1 MDYKTLQY
9 ELVGLNTLLNLTED
23 SIKVFP
29 VKPSYGHIE
38 LKLSPSSRQIR
49 INIDENWEIN
59 KDPLLSSYLN
69 KSYHEHP
76 LLEMGRDLLCN
87 NMAHHQ
93 ICPVSLEIHH
103 RLMDVVAKALKEKG
117 KESYS
122 VYICHALEDI
132 IANCWCR
139 LNFGHFKGMV
149 IFFYDQ
155 IRTFS
160 SRKFY
165 KNGLLTKV
173 LPGLNFRYSSFY
185 EVFVRTN
192 LVLWGEEDD
201 FSLLKD
207 FLSPEKEL
215 EDVTAKILDIFCL
228 KDSINLNDIVEVLC
242 DRNRWE
248 KFAWE
253 FSSLAADFLKN
264 DRREKRKLSCE
275 TWFEKEIMNKDTQ
288 KKFIKKMYEKSREKP
303 NYLGSIEVT
312 KTLYEMFA
320 PEIPI
325 RVDTTKKGRAFPVVP
340 FNYDPFD
347 PQVHSIE
354 DIDLGGVV
362 VDAESPFF
370 KLVNFRVPKYH
381 YDIFIPY
388 RSQRKGAFPDI
399 CFLLDTSASM
409 ADDVESKIALPTV
422 GMARQMI
429 RSRFYFGEGKTS
441 WSEKSKYH
449 HVLLGFNGA
458 IKWLQSQG
466 IAPYIRYNVI
476 TFSRD
481 TLTSGWREYSQLEE
495 CKKIAYLPQFDTTII
510 DYKVIKQQLI
520 GREPFVL
527 IILSD
532 GEIFNW
538 DESTK
543 GYSSHRLREFIKGI
557 KPVKP
562 LFKQIVENN
571 MVSHIQISE
580 GDFKPRISLLTCQNL
595 AEWGAEI
602 YRVNDINTLESL
614 MIRITRKVMSPYF

>member
-595 AEWGAEI
+595 AEWGG
-602 YRVNDINTLESL
+602 RDLQG
-614 MIRITRKVMSPYF
+614 K

>member
-1 MDYKTLQY
+1 
-9 ELVGLNTLLNLTED
+9 
-23 SIKVFP
+23 
-29 VKPSYGHIE
+29 
-38 LKLSPSSRQIR
+38 
-49 INIDENWEIN
+49 
-59 KDPLLSSYLN
+59 
-69 KSYHEHP
+69 
-76 LLEMGRDLLCN
+76 
-87 NMAHHQ
+87 
-93 ICPVSLEIHH
+93 
-103 RLMDVVAKALKEKG
+103 
-117 KESYS
+117 
-122 VYICHALEDI
+122 
-132 IANCWCR
+132 
-139 LNFGHFKGMV
+139 
-149 IFFYDQ
+149 
-155 IRTFS
+155 
-160 SRKFY
+160 
-165 KNGLLTKV
+165 
-173 LPGLNFRYSSFY
+173 
-185 EVFVRTN
+185 
-192 LVLWGEEDD
+192 
-201 FSLLKD
+201 
-207 FLSPEKEL
+207 
-215 EDVTAKILDIFCL
+215 
-228 KDSINLNDIVEVLC
+228 
-242 DRNRWE
+242 
-248 KFAWE
+248 
-253 FSSLAADFLKN
+253 
-264 DRREKRKLSCE
+264 
-275 TWFEKEIMNKDTQ
+275 
-288 KKFIKKMYEKSREKP
+288 MYEKSREKP

>member
-370 KLVNFRVPKYH
+370 KLVNFRVPRYH

>member
-602 YRVNDINTLESL
+602 YRVNDINTLKSL